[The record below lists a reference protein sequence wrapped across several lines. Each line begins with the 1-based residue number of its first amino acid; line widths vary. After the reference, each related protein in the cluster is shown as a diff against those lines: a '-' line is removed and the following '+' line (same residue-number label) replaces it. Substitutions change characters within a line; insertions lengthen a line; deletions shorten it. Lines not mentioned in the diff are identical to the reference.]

1 MIAALALALSTQSV
15 GEMKGAARV
24 LIVSAARA
32 DDPALT
38 AQRNALAEW
47 RRGAADRDVRT
58 VEIVGDRVTGA
69 RDGAAMLRRRYGMP
83 AGSFNVA
90 LVGKDGL
97 VARRESVPVLAKE
110 LQRTIDAMPMRR
122 AGGR

>member
-1 MIAALALALSTQSV
+1 VIAALALALSMQSV

-32 DDPALT
+32 DDPALA
-38 AQRNALAEW
+38 AQRNALDGW
-47 RRGAADRDVRT
+47 RRGAADRDVRV
-58 VEIVGDRVTGA
+58 VEVVGERVTGA
-69 RDGAAMLRRRYGMP
+69 SDSAAVLRRRYGMP

-90 LVGKDGL
+90 LVGKDGH

-110 LQRTIDAMPMRR
+110 LQGTIDAMPMRR
-122 AGGR
+122 AGER